1 MERLSFGELPSFSL
15 TGTAHKV
22 AKKVRK
28 IGGGLSSSSSSSL
41 ASSSSMGA
49 SSGRASNASSTSSRY
64 SGMGHSSLGSSFR
77 HHGGSKLAE
86 QVIDE
91 EELVMSSSSSGG
103 GGDYDYGDDDAH
115 CDDDDAPA
123 VGHGGGGG
131 LVSGLRSAL
140 PKVPKFLGKIVDMNH
155 KDYTRAAKTTTV
167 QRRTTSSEGLMF
179 ANREAATA
187 ADGSDDVEVYLS
199 RGDSNGSSSF
209 SFFTTPRRMF
219 SSVYGGGGNGTGSGG
234 GAASGRASMPHGTSS
249 RSRRSSADVASAWVC
264 FGPNDEMT
272 PPSSPTTSASA
283 HTMLMNGHGGGGGG
297 SGGKIKM
304 NHSGPALTDDQE
316 YENLITQL
324 RRDLRVSNERL
335 ASVTRDLDRH
345 KEMNRQRETDND
357 VSEMKREQHDAQV
370 EELHSEIVRLRAER
384 KREQH
389 GLAQLA
395 GVRAELDALRSQHA
409 ALESELSDAGRA
421 AETASG
427 RIEELELELRVYKNI
442 ENETSDFHDKDVK
455 TLLAIATKE
464 VQKHLLQVRSNS
476 AKAKQRSA
484 LRQFQSRYH
493 PDKNPVLQPLF
504 EEIFKII
511 ATEARMM
518 CLDI

>member
-1 MERLSFGELPSFSL
+1 
-15 TGTAHKV
+15 
-22 AKKVRK
+22 
-28 IGGGLSSSSSSSL
+28 
-41 ASSSSMGA
+41 
-49 SSGRASNASSTSSRY
+49 
-64 SGMGHSSLGSSFR
+64 
-77 HHGGSKLAE
+77 
-86 QVIDE
+86 
-91 EELVMSSSSSGG
+91 
-103 GGDYDYGDDDAH
+103 
-115 CDDDDAPA
+115 
-123 VGHGGGGG
+123 
-131 LVSGLRSAL
+131 
-140 PKVPKFLGKIVDMNH
+140 
-155 KDYTRAAKTTTV
+155 
-167 QRRTTSSEGLMF
+167 
-179 ANREAATA
+179 
-187 ADGSDDVEVYLS
+187 
-199 RGDSNGSSSF
+199 
-209 SFFTTPRRMF
+209 
-219 SSVYGGGGNGTGSGG
+219 
-234 GAASGRASMPHGTSS
+234 
-249 RSRRSSADVASAWVC
+249 
-264 FGPNDEMT
+264 
-272 PPSSPTTSASA
+272 
-283 HTMLMNGHGGGGGG
+283 
-297 SGGKIKM
+297 M